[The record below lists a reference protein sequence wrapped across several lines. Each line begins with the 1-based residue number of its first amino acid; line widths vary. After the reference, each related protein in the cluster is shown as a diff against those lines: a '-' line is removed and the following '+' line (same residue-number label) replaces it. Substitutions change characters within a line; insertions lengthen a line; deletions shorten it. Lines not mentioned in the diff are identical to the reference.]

1 MISCRQTITWWRKQN
16 SKSYQL
22 VLDVRNTEILL
33 STFVILYHDNPDAQV
48 LQVCNKKRTMMGP
61 CKLCSEFGPRRNIK
75 KNYLNYTYMY
85 ITICV
90 PFIYRKKNVLKNKVE
105 VESLLLKKKDHF

>member
-1 MISCRQTITWWRKQN
+1 
-16 SKSYQL
+16 
-22 VLDVRNTEILL
+22 
-33 STFVILYHDNPDAQV
+33 
-48 LQVCNKKRTMMGP
+48 MMGP

-75 KNYLNYTYMY
+75 KNYTYMY

-90 PFIYRKKNVLKNKVE
+90 PFIYRKKNILKNKVE